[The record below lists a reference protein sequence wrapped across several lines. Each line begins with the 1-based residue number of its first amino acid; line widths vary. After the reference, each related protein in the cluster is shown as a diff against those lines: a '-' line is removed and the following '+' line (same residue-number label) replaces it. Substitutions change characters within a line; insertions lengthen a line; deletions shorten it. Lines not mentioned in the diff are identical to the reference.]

1 MYRNASPLRAV
12 GPGIEDRPAAARVSQ
27 AGEGCAMSR
36 LLRVAVWYAAVASAC
51 LLLLAPAA
59 ADVVRGQQLYNGFC
73 RSCHNPLGEGG
84 DAIAAGAGNP
94 AAIRSA
100 LATVAAMQLLSVFLD
115 DGEVADIAEYLA
127 VLYGV
132 TPPAARVTVVEYY
145 HEALDHY
152 FITAI
157 PGEIAALDEATQV
170 RGWARTGLSFL
181 AYAALPGAPPGASP
195 VCRFYLPPADGD
207 SHFYSAF
214 PAECE
219 EGRRRFPQFFYE
231 SAEVMVSVLPD
242 LATGAC
248 PAGFAQVFRL
258 WNQRIDNNHRFTTD
272 RAVRAAMIG
281 QGFLAEGFGPEGV
294 AFCAP
299 IA

>member
-1 MYRNASPLRAV
+1 
-12 GPGIEDRPAAARVSQ
+12 
-27 AGEGCAMSR
+27 MSR
-36 LLRVAVWYAAVASAC
+36 PSSCRVTCLRLAANIGAAIALSLVLGAT
-51 LLLLAPAA
+51 PAA
-59 ADVVRGQQLYNGFC
+59 ADVVRGQQLHNAFC

-84 DAIAAGAGNP
+84 DAIAAGAANP
-94 AAIRSA
+94 AAIRAA
-100 LATVAAMQLLSVFLD
+100 LSSVAAMRLLAGFLD
-115 DGEVADIAEYLA
+115 DGEIADIAEYLG

-145 HEALDHY
+145 HAGLDHY

-157 PGEIAALDEATQV
+157 PGEIAALDEATV
-170 RGWARTGLSFL
+170 IRGWARTGLSFD
-181 AYAALPGAPPGASP
+181 AYATLTGAPAGASP

-219 EGRRRFPQFFYE
+219 EGRVRFPQFVFE
-231 SAEVMVSVLPD
+231 SPQVMVSVLPD
-242 LATGAC
+242 LASGAC
-248 PAGFAQVFRL
+248 PAGFLQVFRL
-258 WNQRIDNNHRFTTD
+258 WNQRPDNNHRFTTD
-272 RAVRAAMIG
+272 RTVRAAMIG

-299 IA
+299 AA